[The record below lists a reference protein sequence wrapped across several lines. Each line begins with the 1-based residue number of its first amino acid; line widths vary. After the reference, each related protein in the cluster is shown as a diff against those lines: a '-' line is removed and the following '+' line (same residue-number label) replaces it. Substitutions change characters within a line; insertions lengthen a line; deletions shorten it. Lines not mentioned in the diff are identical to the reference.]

1 MQHLGSQKQNSN
13 LEADGNSGR
22 ARGGG
27 CRRLRQRHIV
37 IIIFE
42 EGPNDHELPVLLRHG
57 HGRAFLDLQ
66 LLPVRVDL
74 LQLQPGAEAFDE
86 VVRLGVYVGARAVR
100 RCRRRSNRRNLLLP
114 LQHRRWRRRWRHW
127 GRRRRK
133 RVGVVHDTAPG
144 IQWRL
149 LRIPLRAYLLL
160 RVRARARRPCPHWSW
175 RWLRRSGARRRL
187 WWFP

>member
-1 MQHLGSQKQNSN
+1 MDKKSEPNLMENTANNPIPEISFFFFLFVFNFFIRFSLSFLQVSMQHLGSRKQNSN

-100 RCRRRSNRRNLLLP
+100 RCR
-114 LQHRRWRRRWRHW
+114 
-127 GRRRRK
+127 
-133 RVGVVHDTAPG
+133 
-144 IQWRL
+144 
-149 LRIPLRAYLLL
+149 
-160 RVRARARRPCPHWSW
+160 
-175 RWLRRSGARRRL
+175 
-187 WWFP
+187 